1 MSGGSEIRRY
11 WDSTCFLSIL
21 NGEEEAAAC
30 EGVLVAARAGET
42 TIVVSPLSQLEVIRR
57 KGSPAP
63 VPQEQRATIRQ
74 WFENDYIRCLEIG
87 REVGATAQRYC
98 WDLNVHPRDAI
109 HIAVVVRA
117 RCDVLE
123 TLNPSLLKWDG
134 RIPDSAIR
142 IRRPGQTPARTLLD
156 DEAERGGI
164 PG

>member
-1 MSGGSEIRRY
+1 MSGRGEVRRY

-21 NGEEEAAAC
+21 NGEDEAGTC
-30 EGVLVAARAGET
+30 EGILADARAGQT

-63 VPQEQRATIRQ
+63 VPPEQRDTIRQ
-74 WFENDYIRCLEIG
+74 WFENGYICCTEIS

-109 HIAVVVRA
+109 HIAVAVRA
-117 RCDVLE
+117 RCDLLE

-134 RIPDSAIR
+134 KIPDSTIR
-142 IRRPGQTPARTLLD
+142 IRRPGPDPARTLVED
-156 DEAERGGI
+156 TAERGGI
-164 PG
+164 G